1 MITHECSCP
10 PLQQLVAL
18 AAGERSVPHCPRH
31 RPLTAE
37 DRDAALN
44 DDDQLLGS
52 LKAAL
57 NIPLEDKEPPSW
69 T

>member
-1 MITHECSCP
+1 MITGLCTCP
-10 PLQQLVAL
+10 PLGELLAL
-18 AAGERSVPHCPRH
+18 AGAGTVPDCARH

-44 DDDQLLGS
+44 DDDRLLGS

-57 NIPLEDKEPPSW
+57 NIPVEKEDRETPW